1 MKISELLDEQI
12 QTQGQKVH
20 RISPREVVI
29 KDPESGIETK
39 IPKKPNE
46 PGTIQ
51 RDKQGKLVLDPET
64 PGDVVD
70 DIELGDEITTKPS
83 STKLPQGTQGT
94 VGSIS

>member
-1 MKISELLDEQI
+1 MKISELLQEQVK
-12 QTQGQKVH
+12 GKVS
-20 RISPREVVI
+20 RIAPNEVVI

-39 IPKKPNE
+39 IPKKPTE

-70 DIELGDEITTKPS
+70 DIEPGEDISTEIGVAKG
-83 STKLPQGTQGT
+83 PQGTQGT
-94 VGSIS
+94 V